1 MQPWMWVLIGIVGVL
16 LLIVLFRSAMGGAR
30 RPVAGRPVARRPA
43 WGWRRPAR
51 RRAYWR

>member
-30 RPVAGRPVARRPA
+30 RPVAGRPA

>member
-1 MQPWMWVLIGIVGVL
+1 MEPWMWVLIGIVGVL
-16 LLIVLFRSAMGGAR
+16 LLIVLFRAAMAPR
-30 RPVAGRPVARRPA
+30 RPVAGGAARRPA

>member
-16 LLIVLFRSAMGGAR
+16 LLIVLFRAATAGAR
-30 RPVAGRPVARRPA
+30 RPPGGAVVRRPA

-51 RRAYWR
+51 RRASWR

>member
-1 MQPWMWVLIGIVGVL
+1 MEPWMWVLIGIVGVL
-16 LLIVLFRSAMGGAR
+16 LLIVLFRSAMGGS
-30 RPVAGRPVARRPA
+30 RPVAGRPRPA

>member
-16 LLIVLFRSAMGGAR
+16 LLIVLFRAAVGGAR
-30 RPVAGRPVARRPA
+30 RPVAGRPAARPGL
-43 WGWRRPAR
+43 GWRRPAR